1 MAEVSAARKGR
12 AGPRCGLGPPRAA
25 GSPGKRGPRGGPRAA
40 GDDLHPLP
48 GGAAPG
54 CSPAWGSL
62 DSRPAFSF
70 ITRPLPALWLPTCL
84 PRSLPAPFLSPGI
97 LWLPFPKGPP
107 SAVTFARCQLLP
119 ASSRVLL
126 PPAGVF
132 EFWALPWAV
141 AFRAVPDAWGRTGCS
156 GEPWPA
162 VFGALG
168 SYLKLRGYLAF
179 YILAVGTR

>member
-54 CSPAWGSL
+54 ALPLGGRL
-62 DSRPAFSF
+62 DSRPAFS
-70 ITRPLPALWLPTCL
+70 ITRPLPARWLPTCL

-97 LWLPFPKGPP
+97 PWLPFPKGPP

-119 ASSRVLL
+119 ANPGFCFLQRGCLSSGPCRGQWRSVRY
-126 PPAGVF
+126 PMPRAGLDAQVSRGQRYLGL
-132 EFWALPWAV
+132 WAA
-141 AFRAVPDAWGRTGCS
+141 T
-156 GEPWPA
+156 
-162 VFGALG
+162 
-168 SYLKLRGYLAF
+168 
-179 YILAVGTR
+179 

>member
-1 MAEVSAARKGR
+1 MRTR
-12 AGPRCGLGPPRAA
+12 A
-25 GSPGKRGPRGGPRAA
+25 SPGRGISGQARPRGGPRAA
-40 GDDLHPLP
+40 GNDLHPFPAGATPSALP
-48 GGAAPG
+48 LGGRF
-54 CSPAWGSL
+54 

-70 ITRPLPALWLPTCL
+70 VTRPLPALWLLTCL
-84 PRSLPAPFLSPGI
+84 PRSLPAPFLSPRI

-107 SAVTFARCQLLP
+107 SAVNFAHCQLLP

-141 AFRAVPDAWGRTGCS
+141 AFRAVPDASGRTGCS

-162 VFGALG
+162 VFGTLG

-179 YILAVGTR
+179 YIPAVGTR